1 MKKGFRRLYASL
13 HKTDRKRAGRH
24 DALATPSPSKPIPNW
39 WRCTTIQPLED
50 LPNEPIAV

>member
-24 DALATPSPSKPIPNW
+24 DALATPTPSKPIPNW
-39 WRCTTIQPLED
+39 WKCTTIKPLEP
-50 LPNEPIAV
+50 L